1 MHFDFDII
9 TDIILSLYKVFELFS
24 WFSFQKI
31 ILI

>member
-1 MHFDFDII
+1 MHIDFDII
-9 TDIILSLYKVFELFS
+9 TDIILFLYKVFELFS